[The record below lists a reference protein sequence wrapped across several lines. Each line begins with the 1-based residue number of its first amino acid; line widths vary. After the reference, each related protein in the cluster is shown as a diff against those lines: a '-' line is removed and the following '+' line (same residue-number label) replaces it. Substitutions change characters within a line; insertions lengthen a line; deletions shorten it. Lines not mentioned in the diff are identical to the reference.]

1 MTVPVEEK
9 YEQLCRHVRTTSL
22 LTSIDSLLGWDE
34 RTQLPLAAGA
44 YRAEQMT
51 YLAGL
56 IHDRNVDP
64 QLGEWLAELAGSPL
78 AADPQSDAAV
88 TLRELKRLY
97 DKHTKL
103 PKPLVEEL
111 ARAAVEGQQLWDEA
125 RKSDRFETFRPLLER
140 MVELKRQEAD
150 ALGFAETRYD
160 ALLDNHEPGEL
171 TSSVTRVLSGLREE
185 LVPLVQAI
193 ADCPRRPDVSLLKR
207 HFPQA
212 AQQQFGRRGAEAIG
226 FDFTRGRLDVTSHP
240 FCTDLGPHDCRIT
253 TRYDENFFPMAF
265 FGILHETGH
274 GLYDQGLRV
283 EHYGLP
289 LGHFVSMGIHESQ
302 SRLWENLVGRSRAFW
317 EHFYPQAQQVFP
329 AALCDVALG
338 DFHFA
343 INDVRP
349 SLIRV
354 EADEVTYNLHIIIRF
369 ELEQALI
376 GGDLTVADLPGA
388 WKEKYQ
394 QYLGIEPPNDADGV
408 LQDIHW
414 SAGLFGY
421 FPTYSLGNLYAAQLF
436 AQADA
441 DLGGLGQQFARG
453 EFQPLLSW
461 LREKIHHQG
470 QRYTA
475 GQLIERVT
483 GKPLGH
489 ADLINYLLVK
499 MEPLYS
505 AEPPAE
511 AAPSEP
517 AAVTATA
524 DTAVSAEVMSAVAA
538 MTAAG
543 AADEPTVAE
552 EEVAGTATATA
563 DADAVSDVTTTTAAD
578 DTSSETVDTAEPA
591 AGEAEVAV
599 ATEEAI
605 ASHEENAPTNGE
617 WRLPST
623 ADAGLEHAFD
633 AATLRTSP
641 RPEAYEIGIVGN
653 LIGVVVFGF
662 VGLALGYW
670 LLNLIGGPR
679 FNFLDI
685 WLPFVSRG

>member
-1 MTVPVEEK
+1 MTLSAEEK
-9 YEQLCRHVRTTSL
+9 YQQLCQHVRTTAL

-34 RTQLPLAAGA
+34 RTQLPPAGGE

-51 YLAGL
+51 CLAGL
-56 IHDRNVDP
+56 IHDRHTDP
-64 QLGEWLAELAGSPL
+64 QVGQWLMELIDSPL
-78 AADPQSDAAV
+78 ATDPESDTAV
-88 TLRELKRLY
+88 TLRELKRDY
-97 DKHTKL
+97 DKQTRL
-103 PKPLVEEL
+103 PKSLVEEL

-125 RKSDRFETFRPLLER
+125 RKKDSFATFQPVLER
-140 MVELKRQEAD
+140 MVELKRQQAD
-150 ALGFAETRYD
+150 ALGYSETRYD
-160 ALLDNHEPGEL
+160 ALLDDHEPGEL
-171 TSSVTRVLSGLREE
+171 TSNVTRVLGGLREE

-207 HFPQA
+207 RYPVPAQEKLGRA
-212 AQQQFGRRGAEAIG
+212 AAAAIG
-226 FDFTRGRLDVTSHP
+226 FDFSRGRLDVTSHP
-240 FCTDLGPHDCRIT
+240 FCTDVGPHDCRIT
-253 TRYDENFFPMAF
+253 TRYDEHYFPTAF

-274 GLYDQGLRV
+274 GLYDQGLPV

-302 SRLWENLVGRSRAFW
+302 SRMWENLVGRSRPFW
-317 EHFYPQAQQVFP
+317 EYLYPQLQQAFP
-329 AALCDVALG
+329 EALADVALA

-376 GGDLTVADLPGA
+376 GGDLAVADLPGA
-388 WKEKYQ
+388 WKEKYR

-436 AQADA
+436 AQAEA
-441 DLGGLGQQFARG
+441 DLGGLNQQFARG
-453 EFQPLLSW
+453 EFQPLLDW
-461 LREKIHHQG
+461 LREKIHRQG

-475 GQLIERVT
+475 ARLVERVT

-489 ADLINYLLVK
+489 ADLINYLLAK

-505 AEPPAE
+505 GAPVEATAPAAEPSS
-511 AAPSEP
+511 AAGAGACP
-517 AAVTATA
+517 VT
-524 DTAVSAEVMSAVAA
+524 MSAVAA
-538 MTAAG
+538 MAAAGDAQSNGEGSVQVAEPPEDKASPAQDEDDALGTAA
-543 AADEPTVAE
+543 ATEHAESASVA
-552 EEVAGTATATA
+552 ATATEEEA
-563 DADAVSDVTTTTAAD
+563 P
-578 DTSSETVDTAEPA
+578 AEKESVA
-591 AGEAEVAV
+591 AGW
-599 ATEEAI
+599 
-605 ASHEENAPTNGE
+605 S
-617 WRLPST
+617 LP
-623 ADAGLEHAFD
+623 DAAGGTDHAFD
-633 AATLRTSP
+633 ASTLRTSP
-641 RPEAYEIGIVGN
+641 RQQPYEIGMVGN

-662 VGLALGYW
+662 VGLAIGYW
-670 LLNLIGGPR
+670 LLNFFGGER
-679 FNFLDI
+679 FNFLEI